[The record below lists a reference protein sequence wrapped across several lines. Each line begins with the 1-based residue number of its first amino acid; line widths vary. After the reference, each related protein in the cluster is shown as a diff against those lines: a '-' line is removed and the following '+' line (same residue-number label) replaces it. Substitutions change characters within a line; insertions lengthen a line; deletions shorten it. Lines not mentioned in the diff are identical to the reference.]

1 MKILFEC
8 GLTPSSN
15 EIGSC
20 PLSDIHDEVED
31 RPTTVFCFS
40 FLVSSTALNLQLSS
54 MRRRGWCVV
63 FALSEG
69 SEALKLR
76 ADGRLAAVWLVKGV
90 QDATRH
96 DADRPRRGDLCD
108 Q

>member
-1 MKILFEC
+1 
-8 GLTPSSN
+8 
-15 EIGSC
+15 
-20 PLSDIHDEVED
+20 
-31 RPTTVFCFS
+31 
-40 FLVSSTALNLQLSS
+40 

-69 SEALKLR
+69 SEALNLC

-108 Q
+108 L